1 MKKYFKIA
9 ISVAS
14 SDISEIL
21 IAGLSEN
28 SFYAFEEENNL
39 LHAYVKEEDFDEGKL
54 KNILPPE
61 TIYSKYVIEEENWN
75 QQWESQLEPVIVNNF
90 AAIRPSFH
98 KPLENVKHELVITP
112 KMSFGTGHHATTFLM
127 IELMENLDFKGKTI
141 VDFGTG
147 TGVLSILAEKC
158 GASEIMAVDY
168 DEWSINNVI
177 ENVEVNHCDKI
188 IIKQQNDL
196 CGISPVNII
205 LANID
210 LNVLKNQ
217 SFELAS
223 ILKKD
228 GLLLASGFL
237 LKDENEMVKVFEENG
252 LIKVQTKQKGDWLA
266 ILFTK
271 I

>member
-1 MKKYFKIA
+1 MKKYFKIV
-9 ISVAS
+9 INVNT
-14 SDISEIL
+14 SDESEIL
-21 IAGLSEN
+21 IARLSEI
-28 SFYAFEEENNL
+28 SFYAFVEENNL
-39 LHAYVKEEDFDEGKL
+39 LNAYVNEEDFEEEKL
-54 KNILPPE
+54 RNILSPE

-98 KPLENVKHELVITP
+98 NPIENVKHDLVITP

-127 IELMENLDFKGKTI
+127 IELMEKLDFKDRNV

-158 GASEIMAVDY
+158 GASEIIAVDY
-168 DEWSINNVI
+168 DEWSINNVK
-177 ENVEVNHCDKI
+177 ENVEVNHCHKI

-196 CGISPVNII
+196 NEINPVNII
-205 LANID
+205 LANIN

-217 SFELAS
+217 SFEISTKLN
-223 ILKKD
+223 KD

-237 LKDENEMVKVFEENG
+237 SKDENEMLKSFEENK
-252 LIKVQTKQKGDWLA
+252 LVKVQTKERGDWMA
-266 ILFTK
+266 ILFK
-271 I
+271 KN